1 MHLFMDAP
9 AVRRFLETCTKTH
22 PPELRVKLNLAGFP
36 MRPGRAVC
44 RSYLRDGF
52 CTSIKACSHHH
63 PNLEPVRPGE
73 PDPPNLAAYDPPAAV
88 DVTGDENVHQ
98 QTGESTGAPKAMQ
111 RPKYVPAP
119 GKGYE
124 VVEPDWLARFPQR
137 PDVAPCADF
146 LRDAFCPCASY
157 FSLQFALAV
166 FRAAMPGICHG
177 LARVAPAQASSCRT
191 VSRAVAPH

>member
-1 MHLFMDAP
+1 
-9 AVRRFLETCTKTH
+9 
-22 PPELRVKLNLAGFP
+22 
-36 MRPGRAVC
+36 
-44 RSYLRDGF
+44 
-52 CTSIKACSHHH
+52 
-63 PNLEPVRPGE
+63 
-73 PDPPNLAAYDPPAAV
+73 
-88 DVTGDENVHQ
+88 
-98 QTGESTGAPKAMQ
+98 MQ

-177 LARVAPAQASSCRT
+177 LLGLRLRKPALAGLYREQLLHTEPSRKITVLNSSQRL
-191 VSRAVAPH
+191 